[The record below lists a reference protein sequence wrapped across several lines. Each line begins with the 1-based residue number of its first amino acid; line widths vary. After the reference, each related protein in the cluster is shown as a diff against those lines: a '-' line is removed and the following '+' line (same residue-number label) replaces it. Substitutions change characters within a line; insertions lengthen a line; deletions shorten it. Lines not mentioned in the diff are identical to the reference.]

1 MAGILPFGVVFI
13 ELFFVLTVSY
23 EWFYLGSITPEL
35 QNRVTHYDVTNRVIN
50 SKIFFFLIFR
60 VSDLM

>member
-35 QNRVTHYDVTNRVIN
+35 RIMTSQTELLTLKFYLLKFFELVT
-50 SKIFFFLIFR
+50 
-60 VSDLM
+60 